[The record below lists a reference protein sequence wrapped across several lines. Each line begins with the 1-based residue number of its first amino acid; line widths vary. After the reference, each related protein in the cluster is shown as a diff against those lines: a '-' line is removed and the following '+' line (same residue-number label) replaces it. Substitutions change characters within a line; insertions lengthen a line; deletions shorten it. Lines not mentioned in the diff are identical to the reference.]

1 MAIAAV
7 RSPIPVGIYARISS
21 DREGDQLGVTRQLT
35 DCERLAQLRGC
46 RVVERYVDDD
56 ISAWSGQRRPEYER
70 MLEDLRSG
78 RIRGVLVW
86 HLDRLT
92 RHPRELEAFLDLC
105 DQVDVELLGC
115 VTGDVDLADHGGRLL
130 ARMLGGLA
138 RYESDHKSERIRR
151 KHLEIAESGGVSG
164 GGSRPYGYEDDKVTL
179 RPAEAA
185 VVAEC
190 AKRLL
195 AGEPVRSIAND
206 LNDRGIPAAK
216 GGQWSPQSLRR
227 MLASPRISGQ
237 REYHG
242 EILSTAAWPGIIS
255 AEDGAKIRA
264 LLANPERRTNK
275 AARRYLL
282 GGLLVC
288 SHCGERLVARPR
300 TGGKRRYACAKGV
313 GFSGCGKTY
322 INADEVEQFVTD
334 AVLHRVDS
342 RDLQRAMER
351 RQQTAP
357 HAERWWKEAEAA
369 QEQLEELAAEYG
381 RREIT
386 IGEWKA
392 ARKPIEQRLSAA
404 RKQLAK
410 VTHGGLLD
418 SYVGHSDRLLADWD
432 SLDLSQQH
440 AIVAA
445 VVDSVR
451 VGPARKG
458 YNRFDES
465 RLDPVWRP

>member
-1 MAIAAV
+1 MAARLPV
-7 RSPIPVGIYARISS
+7 PVGIYARISS
-21 DREGDQLGVTRQLT
+21 DPGRDQLGVKRQVA
-35 DCERLAQLRGC
+35 DCEGLAQLRGC
-46 RVVERYVDDD
+46 RVVDRYVDDD
-56 ISAWSGQRRPEYER
+56 VSAWSGQRRPEYER
-70 MLEDLRSG
+70 MLDDLRSG

-105 DQVDVELLGC
+105 DEVDVELLGC

-164 GGSRPYGYEDDKVTL
+164 GGSRPYGYEEDKVTV

-185 VVAEC
+185 VIAEC

-195 AGEPVRSIAND
+195 AGEPVRSIASD
-206 LNDRGIPAAK
+206 LDARGIPAAK
-216 GGQWSPQSLRR
+216 GGQWSPVSLRR

-242 EILSTAAWPGIIS
+242 EILATAAWPGIIS
-255 AEDGAKIRA
+255 TEDGAKIRA

-288 SHCGERLVARPR
+288 SRCGERLVARPR

-322 INADEVEQFVTD
+322 INADEVEQFVTE

-351 RQQTAP
+351 RQQQAP
-357 HAERWWKEAEAA
+357 DAERRWKEAEAA

-381 RREIT
+381 RRGIT

-418 SYVGHSDRLLADWD
+418 SYVGHSDRLRADWEG
-432 SLDLSQQH
+432 LDLSQQH

-445 VVDSVR
+445 VIDSIR
-451 VGPARKG
+451 VGPARRG

-465 RLDPVWRP
+465 RLEPVLRP

>member
-1 MAIAAV
+1 
-7 RSPIPVGIYARISS
+7 
-21 DREGDQLGVTRQLT
+21 VT
-35 DCERLAQLRGC
+35 
-46 RVVERYVDDD
+46 V
-56 ISAWSGQRRPEYER
+56 
-70 MLEDLRSG
+70 
-78 RIRGVLVW
+78 
-86 HLDRLT
+86 
-92 RHPRELEAFLDLC
+92 
-105 DQVDVELLGC
+105 
-115 VTGDVDLADHGGRLL
+115 
-130 ARMLGGLA
+130 
-138 RYESDHKSERIRR
+138 
-151 KHLEIAESGGVSG
+151 
-164 GGSRPYGYEDDKVTL
+164 
-179 RPAEAA
+179 RPAEAG
-185 VVAEC
+185 VVAES

-195 AGEPVRSIAND
+195 AGEPVRSIASD
-206 LNDRGIPAAK
+206 LNKRGIPAAK

-242 EILSTAAWPGIIS
+242 EILATAAWPGIIS

-288 SHCGERLVARPR
+288 SHCGERLVTRPR
-300 TGGKRRYACAKGV
+300 TGGKRRYACARGV

-342 RDLQRAMER
+342 RDLQRATER
-351 RQQTAP
+351 RNQQAP
-357 HAERWWKEAEAA
+357 QAERWLAQVEAA
-369 QEQLEELAAEYG
+369 EQTLEELAAAYG
-381 RREIT
+381 SREIT
-386 IGEWKA
+386 MGEWKA
-392 ARKPIEQRLSAA
+392 ARQPIEQRLTAA

-410 VTHGGLLD
+410 LTHGSLLD
-418 SYVGHSDRLLADWD
+418 SYVGHSDRLRADWD
-432 SLDLSQQH
+432 GLDLSQQH
-440 AIVAA
+440 ALVAA

-465 RLDPVWRP
+465 RLAAAWRP